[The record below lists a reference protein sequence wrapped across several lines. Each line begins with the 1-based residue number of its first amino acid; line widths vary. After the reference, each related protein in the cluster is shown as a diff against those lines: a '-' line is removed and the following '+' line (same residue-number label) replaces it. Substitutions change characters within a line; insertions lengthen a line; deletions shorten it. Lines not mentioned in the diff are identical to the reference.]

1 MLGEATEAY
10 DGAAKLLLPVCPRW
24 CVFVCGWGG
33 GWVGGWVSMGWI
45 LAAAV
50 ASQLLLLL
58 QVCLMEDSP
67 PPVWHDNAHALFLV
81 LLH

>member
-1 MLGEATEAY
+1 MGRQSCYFRCAPR
-10 DGAAKLLLPVCPRW
+10 GVCL
-24 CVFVCGWGG
+24 CVDGG
-33 GWVGGWVSMGWI
+33 GGGWVSMGWI

-58 QVCLMEDSP
+58 QDCLMEDSP